1 MNSVRTSPTGIAC
14 GELRDADHSINLR
27 SYLSELWSRRDYVKY
42 VSQSNLRSQQ
52 MSTILGNVWHL
63 LNPALQIAVFYLIFG
78 VILGVDRGVDNLLA
92 FISVGLFAYQ
102 FSTKSITSGS
112 RAIVANRPL
121 LRSIWFP
128 RAMLPVTS
136 SVTEFFAFV
145 PVLFVMA
152 AVCLG
157 TGEGPR
163 ITWLAVPLIV
173 AMQWTFNLGLAMAMA
188 RVANHVVD
196 VQQFLPYIFRL
207 MLYGSGVLFLIDE
220 YVENSSYQLLF
231 ELNPFYGFV
240 SMWRWA
246 VLSYPID
253 AAIVWLTS
261 ITTIVALTAGFWYFR
276 SGERGYT
283 DGT

>member
-112 RAIVANRPL
+112 RAIVANRSL
-121 LRSIWFP
+121 LKSIWFP
-128 RAMLPVTS
+128 RAM
-136 SVTEFFAFV
+136 
-145 PVLFVMA
+145 
-152 AVCLG
+152 
-157 TGEGPR
+157 
-163 ITWLAVPLIV
+163 
-173 AMQWTFNLGLAMAMA
+173 
-188 RVANHVVD
+188 
-196 VQQFLPYIFRL
+196 
-207 MLYGSGVLFLIDE
+207 
-220 YVENSSYQLLF
+220 
-231 ELNPFYGFV
+231 
-240 SMWRWA
+240 
-246 VLSYPID
+246 
-253 AAIVWLTS
+253 
-261 ITTIVALTAGFWYFR
+261 
-276 SGERGYT
+276 
-283 DGT
+283 

>member
-1 MNSVRTSPTGIAC
+1 MKSVMTSPTGLAG
-14 GELRDADHSINLR
+14 GELRDADHSIDLR
-27 SYLSELWSRRDYVKY
+27 SYLIELWSRRDYVKY

-52 MSTILGNVWHL
+52 MNTILGNVWHL

-157 TGEGPR
+157 TGEEPR
-163 ITWLAVPLIV
+163 ITWLAVPLIL
-173 AMQWTFNLGLAMAMA
+173 AMQWIFNLGLAMVMA

-253 AAIVWLTS
+253 SAIVWLTA

>member
-1 MNSVRTSPTGIAC
+1 MTSPTGLAG
-14 GELRDADHSINLR
+14 GELRDADHSIDLR
-27 SYLSELWSRRDYVKY
+27 SYLIELWSRRDYVKY

-52 MSTILGNVWHL
+52 MNTTLGNVWHL

-157 TGEGPR
+157 TGEEPR
-163 ITWLAVPLIV
+163 ITWLAVPLIL
-173 AMQWTFNLGLAMAMA
+173 AMQWIFNLGLAMVMA

-253 AAIVWLTS
+253 SAIVWLTA